1 LDLLDKKYQSIKE
14 GAWKKKTIAPSMF
27 IAYIGVN
34 KEVPNLEHHNLYFSD
49 DWNEHF
55 KTIFDKPS
63 WPDNPCFYLSA
74 ITKTDK
80 EMAPKGKEIL
90 FLWCLLRPVWKS
102 LRSSKKPTGKN
113 ALTT

>member
-1 LDLLDKKYQSIKE
+1 
-14 GAWKKKTIAPSMF
+14 MF

-49 DWNEHF
+49 DWDEHF

-80 EMAPKGKEIL
+80 EMAPQGHKEYL
-90 FLWCLLRPVWKS
+90 FLLMPIAPGLEITPEFKEAYWQKS
-102 LRSSKKPTGKN
+102 LDHVEKTFGYFHSR
-113 ALTT
+113 